1 MDKLL
6 INLSPLFLLIIFM
19 YFFFIKPQKK
29 REKDTETMR
38 KTVQVGDEIITIGG
52 ICGKVVRTKEDSI
65 VIQVGA
71 DKVKFEIMRW
81 SVSSVV
87 NRDAVAD
94 AKKGSEKK
102 EDESAP
108 KKSLPKKM
116 KKAEDAKEETPV
128 APTAEAETTVVA
140 AEDEKANSEA

>member
-1 MDKLL
+1 MDKLV
-6 INLSPLFLLIIFM
+6 INLSPLLLLIIFM

-29 REKDTETMR
+29 REKETEMMR

-52 ICGKVVRTKEDSI
+52 ICGKVVRTKEESI

-94 AKKGSEKK
+94 AKKESEKK
-102 EDESAP
+102 EDEPAP

-116 KKAEDAKEETPV
+116 KKASDKKEEESV
-128 APTAEAETTVVA
+128 APTADAETTA
-140 AEDEKANSEA
+140 TDNEGEKADSEA